1 MPLSVVSS
9 DQGNTVQIDDT
20 ILAAAEGLITLV
32 GSGNEVIIEPGCSL
46 YSASFFLAGR
56 ARIHIGPRCRL
67 AHLEVHAGYGTE
79 LSVGAETVFTYRSR
93 ILMHEPSSVH
103 VGQRCLIASETI
115 FMTSDMHSIF
125 DQQTGQRI
133 NPARS
138 IVLGDDVWL
147 GAEAAVMKGAKI
159 GAGSA
164 VGFRSIVTGEI
175 PPGCVAAGTPARVLR
190 ESVRWRHELI

>member
-1 MPLSVVSS
+1 
-9 DQGNTVQIDDT
+9 
-20 ILAAAEGLITLV
+20 
-32 GSGNEVIIEPGCSL
+32 
-46 YSASFFLAGR
+46 
-56 ARIHIGPRCRL
+56 
-67 AHLEVHAGYGTE
+67 
-79 LSVGAETVFTYRSR
+79 
-93 ILMHEPSSVH
+93 VH